1 MTEEKSVLTRRR
13 MLGGIATIGAAG
25 ALGAGTWAEY
35 SDSEAAQVRAE
46 AGTLNLTINGQDG
59 NNAKVSVGPLEP
71 ADSNPDGNVFSQSF
85 ELENTGTQFGN
96 RQGLRIEHVR
106 SDEGTNN
113 EAETNTE
120 GNGELDD
127 QLEIRA
133 YVTNGAS
140 KRDYLFGSES
150 SFEDYNSVRG
160 QDSGRGGYP
169 MGPGDTSELVVE
181 GRFKNSSDNNA
192 AQGDVLVFDAVVTL
206 YQRNAPA
213 GA

>member
-1 MTEEKSVLTRRR
+1 

-35 SDSEAAQVRAE
+35 SDEETAQLTVE
-46 AGTLNLTINGQDG
+46 AGTLNLTIDGQDG
-59 NNAKVSVGPLEP
+59 NKAKVHVGPIEP
-71 ADSNPDGNVFSQSF
+71 ADSNPDGNIFSESF
-85 ELENTGTQFGN
+85 TLENTGTQFGN
-96 RQGLRIEHVR
+96 RQGLRIEHVD
-106 SDEGTNN
+106 SDEGVNN
-113 EAETNTE
+113 EAETNTD

-127 QLEIRA
+127 QLEIRV

-150 SFEDYNSVRG
+150 SFVDYNSIRG
-160 QDSGRGGYP
+160 QDSGRGGFP
-169 MGPGDTSELVVE
+169 MGPGDTSELVIE
-181 GRFKNSSDNNA
+181 GRFKNQANNNA